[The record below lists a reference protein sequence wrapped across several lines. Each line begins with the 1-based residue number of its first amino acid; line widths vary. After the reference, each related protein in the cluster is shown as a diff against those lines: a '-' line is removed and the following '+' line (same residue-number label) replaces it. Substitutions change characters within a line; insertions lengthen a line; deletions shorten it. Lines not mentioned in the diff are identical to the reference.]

1 MDHLEFEKIEKKWQ
15 KKWEESRIFEA
26 DEKSKKQKFYILS
39 CHFDFLF
46 LIFDICSMEQL

>member
-1 MDHLEFEKIEKKWQ
+1 MQNEKIQ
-15 KKWEESRIFEA
+15 
-26 DEKSKKQKFYILS
+26 SKKQKFYILS